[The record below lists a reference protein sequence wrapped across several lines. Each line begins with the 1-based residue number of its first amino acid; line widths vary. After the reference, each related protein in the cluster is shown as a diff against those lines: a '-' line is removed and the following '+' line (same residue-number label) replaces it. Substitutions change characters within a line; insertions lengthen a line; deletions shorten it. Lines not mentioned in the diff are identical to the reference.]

1 MYYIPTHKILL
12 LKTFQTKRM
21 HKKDI
26 DSEYSVLVK
35 LVCFK
40 KKTHMP
46 LRNQHYPKEDPS
58 FKGVKF

>member
-1 MYYIPTHKILL
+1 MY
-12 LKTFQTKRM
+12 
-21 HKKDI
+21 KKDI
-26 DSEYSVLVK
+26 DSEYSILVK

-58 FKGVKF
+58 FKRVQTFSDKHVKGKLDTVYPVYQ